1 MHTADGST
9 PEACIVCGQPARVT
23 VVGESGARS
32 YYCMDCADK
41 RAEGTTWPMA
51 QGVLAFLPG
60 TLIRGGALLGVLALA
75 ANYLH
80 IAGEEGFGWK
90 QIAGTEVGL
99 LVVALGAFLRRG
111 FPTLAGALLVVV
123 SLGADYLRIGHAPG
137 LGWRKQG
144 AIAVAIA
151 CVLLG
156 LFLQRRFTRRR
167 PEAASPGA

>member
-1 MHTADGST
+1 MQTADGSK
-9 PEACIVCGQPARVT
+9 EACMMCGQPARVT

-41 RAEGTTWPMA
+41 RTEGTWPMA
-51 QGVLAFLPG
+51 QGILAFLPG

-99 LVVALGAFLRRG
+99 LVVAIGAFLRRG
-111 FPTLAGALLVVV
+111 LPTLAGALLVVV

-137 LGWRKQG
+137 MGWKKQG
-144 AIAVAIA
+144 TIAFAIA

-156 LFLQRRFTRRR
+156 LFLQRRFARRR
-167 PEAASPGA
+167 PRAASGGA

>member
-1 MHTADGST
+1 MQTADGSNQ
-9 PEACIVCGQPARVT
+9 EACMVCGQPARVT

-41 RAEGTTWPMA
+41 RTEAAWPMA
-51 QGVLAFLPG
+51 QGILAFLPG

-90 QIAGTEVGL
+90 QIAGTEVGI
-99 LVVALGAFLRRG
+99 LVVAVGAFLRRG
-111 FPTLAGALLVVV
+111 FLTVAGALLVVI

-137 LGWRKQG
+137 LGWRKQA
-144 AIAVAIA
+144 AIACSIA

-156 LFLQRRFTRRR
+156 LFLQRRETRLAARAR
-167 PEAASPGA
+167 PSGP